1 MTTDALTILPP
12 PQIPAPTDQPIVVDE
27 LVIDAGQFGYFNLVD
42 IRISKTNRKRFSQVK
57 LEELAASI
65 KAKGVAQPIL
75 IRPVVPTENEPQQ
88 YEIVAG
94 ERRFRASIMAG
105 LPTIPA
111 MLRTLSDVEALE
123 LQILENLQRD
133 DPHELEEAEG
143 YERLMFERNYTV
155 DQLADKLKKSRSY
168 IYGRLKLCALTSS
181 VREQFLDGVFT
192 AATALLIARI
202 PNPALQVKAAK
213 EVSATDWQ
221 GNPMSYRAQR
231 DLLRQRFMLDLKN
244 AVFPIRDAA
253 LLTEVGSC
261 IECPKRSGNQPDAF
275 EGEKHENLC
284 TDPDCFAEKTAAH
297 SKKAKQ
303 KAEARGQTVI
313 SGDEAKKI
321 MPNSHSNLK
330 GGYADVDKTM
340 WVSGGST
347 TYRKLLGKQ
356 LPKGVLLES
365 PFEPGK
371 LITIAKIDE
380 LEDLVTQVAGSG
392 KTEASISAKQ
402 KAKEKQQEQA
412 AAIERQFRRDL
423 FIAIHDAGRVE
434 RAPFNEHEVAALLFT
449 GCSGPAHEFLIKLYG
464 WAGKEF
470 ESDYGGGQYVSS
482 TNKICAAIRKMEP
495 DAVRQLIRD
504 LTFVDELAV
513 NTYTSGKGDVPW
525 LMMAAAVELGI
536 DAETMKKTLL
546 KDAKKKADEKA
557 AKKAKAAV
565 KAEKPAQSVLPE
577 VGKEDDATPVV
588 AAPAAA
594 REVAIDGQVLQ
605 PSDLFAFLRDNPDK
619 VNDLARAIIS
629 NGTDEHVEA
638 FGRAAAEI
646 GFVLTDAGYTL
657 DSGTPTSAGD
667 AHAQHAV
674 QLALGDVT
682 QEDLVAYIRLNH
694 EGLNALTESVLTHPR
709 GELVGML
716 ETAAT
721 SLGYTYRGGRAWV
734 HKDDIDDTEPVTV
747 DEPSAQA
754 GEFTPAVD
762 QVEQASTQ
770 AIKAPAVAEQ
780 SDGEQLVEAT
790 PAAADEGVQTS
801 ALDKKAKTKVAAKT
815 SSGKKVIPAASVAK
829 TGKGPA
835 KGSTPRGSKTAK

>member
-1 MTTDALTILPP
+1 MTSNTLTVLPP
-12 PQIPAPTDQPIVVDE
+12 PQMPVPTDQPIVVDE
-27 LVIDAGQFGYFNLVD
+27 LVTDAGQFGYFNLVD
-42 IRISKTNRKRFSQVK
+42 IRISYTNRKRFNQSK
-57 LEELAASI
+57 LDELAASI
-65 KAKGVAQPIL
+65 KSKGVAQPIL
-75 IRPVVPTENEPQQ
+75 IRPVTPTAEAPQQ

-111 MLRTLSDVEALE
+111 MLRNLSDVEALE

-133 DPHELEEAEG
+133 DPHPLEEAEG
-143 YERLMFERNYTV
+143 YERLMLERNYDV
-155 DQLADKLKKSRSY
+155 DQLAEKLNKSRSY
-168 IYGRLKLCALTSS
+168 VYGRLKLCALTTS
-181 VREQFLDGVFT
+181 VREQFLDDKFS

-202 PNPALQVKAAK
+202 PNPSLQVKAAK
-213 EVSATDWQ
+213 EVSGADWQ

-231 DLLRQRFMLDLKN
+231 DLLRQRFMLDLKS
-244 AVFPIRDAA
+244 AVFPIKDAA
-253 LLTEVGSC
+253 LLTEIGSC
-261 IECPKRSGNQPDAF
+261 IECPKRSGNQQDAS

-303 KAEARGQTVI
+303 KAEARGLTVI
-313 SGDEAKKI
+313 SGEEAKKI
-321 MPNSHSNLK
+321 MPNSYSNLK

-412 AAIERQFRRDL
+412 AAVERQFRRDL

-434 RAPFNEHEVAALLFT
+434 RAPFNEPEVAAQLFK
-449 GCSGPAHEFLIKLYG
+449 GCSGPAHEFIIKLYG

-470 ESDYGGGQYVSS
+470 ESEYEGGQYVSS

-495 DAVRQLIRD
+495 DPVRQLIRD

-546 KDAKKKADEKA
+546 KEAKKKADEKA
-557 AKKAKAAV
+557 AKKAKAASKGKKPEPV
-565 KAEKPAQSVLPE
+565 QSNLPDVAETPE
-577 VGKEDDATPVV
+577 PSTSTSDA
-588 AAPAAA
+588 AAPTT
-594 REVAIDGQVLQ
+594 
-605 PSDLFAFLRDNPDK
+605 
-619 VNDLARAIIS
+619 LAVHATTEQK
-629 NGTDEHVEA
+629 GPQ
-638 FGRAAAEI
+638 FK
-646 GFVLTDAGYTL
+646 L
-657 DSGTPTSAGD
+657 D
-667 AHAQHAV
+667 
-674 QLALGDVT
+674 DVT
-682 QEDLVAYIRLNH
+682 QEDLVAYIRLH
-694 EGLNALTESVLTHPR
+694 PEGLNALTESVLTHPR

-734 HKDDIDDTEPVTV
+734 HKDYIDEASPLTT

-754 GEFTPAVD
+754 GEIPSVVD

-770 AIKAPAVAEQ
+770 AIEAPTVAEQ
-780 SDGEQLVEAT
+780 SDGEQASEAT

-801 ALDKKAKTKVAAKT
+801 ALNKKIRSKPAPAKKTTTISSKKTTAKAPA
-815 SSGKKVIPAASVAK
+815 KAAS
-829 TGKGPA
+829 
-835 KGSTPRGSKTAK
+835 